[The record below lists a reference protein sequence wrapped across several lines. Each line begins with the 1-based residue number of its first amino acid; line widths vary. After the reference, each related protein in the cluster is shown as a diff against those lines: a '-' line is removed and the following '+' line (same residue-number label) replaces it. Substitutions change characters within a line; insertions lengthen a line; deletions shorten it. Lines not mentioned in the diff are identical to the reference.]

1 MPQAR
6 RKTPFSGKAKK
17 QQLQGKKQ
25 NKTLLMNTGG
35 GTTAYD
41 VVSVNYQPSR
51 GRGGG
56 RDTNRYALKF
66 YRETEDEL
74 RMKKED
80 ALKELR
86 PVPEKALEVN
96 PEDYF
101 PTDLSFPKRPPWDFS
116 MTPAQLDAQEQ
127 RYFKNYVDTLQAS
140 EHWKQMSYFELNLE
154 TWRQLWRVL
163 EMCDVLLLIVD
174 VRYAGMMFPPSLY
187 SYIRAQNKDMILVLN
202 KIELVSASVVAP
214 GSSGMMFPPSLYTYI
229 RAQKKDMALV
239 LNKIELVSAS
249 VVAPG
254 SRHDVPPSLYSY
266 IRGQNKDMIL
276 VLNKIELGK
285 MFPPS
290 LYSYIRAQNKDM
302 ILVLN
307 KIDLVNTSVGMMFPP
322 SLYSY
327 IRAQNK
333 DMILVLNKID
343 LVTASVV
350 AAWKEYLTAE
360 YPELKVLYF
369 TSCPA
374 YNLRGATSDKAGL
387 QVRRRKGKQRM
398 CAEGATKILEAC
410 KEIVKGEVDLSSW
423 EKKIKDETNVEFDY
437 DEGAEIGETIL
448 EKADTTFYTHERY
461 KSGVLTIG
469 CVGQPNVG
477 KSSLLNAL
485 MGRCV
490 VSVSR
495 TPGHTKHFQTI
506 YLTPQVRLC
515 DCPGLVF
522 PSTVPRPIQIL
533 MGSYPIAQ
541 LREPYTTIRYLAE
554 RLDLPK
560 LLRIEHP
567 EGDDAWSPRDICD
580 GWAKKRNYMTAKAA
594 RLDTYRA
601 ANSLLRMAL
610 DGRICLWLRPPGFTE
625 NKEKYETC
633 EEIKYIRWVQALS
646 SDDKTEDV
654 LTSESDEERQ
664 SDTNDECS
672 DSSDE
677 EETTAM
683 ANKFAALAGDGDD

>member
-25 NKTLLMNTGG
+25 NKTLLMSTGG

-41 VVSVNYQPSR
+41 VVSVNYQPAR

-56 RDTNRYALKF
+56 GGRDANRYALKF
-66 YRETEDEL
+66 YRETEEEL
-74 RMKKED
+74 RLKKED

-86 PVPEKALEVN
+86 PVPEKDLEVN

-101 PTDLSFPKRPPWDFS
+101 PTDLSFPKRPPWDFN

-140 EHWKQMSYFELNLE
+140 EHWRQMSYFELNLE

-187 SYIRAQNKDMILVLN
+187 SYIREQ
-202 KIELVSASVVAP
+202 
-214 GSSGMMFPPSLYTYI
+214 
-229 RAQKKDMALV
+229 R
-239 LNKIELVSAS
+239 
-249 VVAPG
+249 
-254 SRHDVPPSLYSY
+254 
-266 IRGQNKDMIL
+266 
-276 VLNKIELGK
+276 
-285 MFPPS
+285 
-290 LYSYIRAQNKDM
+290 KDM

-307 KIDLVNTSVGMMFPP
+307 KIDLVS
-322 SLYSY
+322 
-327 IRAQNK
+327 
-333 DMILVLNKID
+333 
-343 LVTASVV
+343 ASVV
-350 AAWKEYLTAE
+350 AAWKEYLTAA

-437 DEGAEIGETIL
+437 DEGAEVGETIL
-448 EKADTTFYTHERY
+448 EKADTSFYSHERY

-567 EGDDAWSPRDICD
+567 EGDDSWSPRDICD

-633 EEIKYIRWVQALS
+633 EEIKYVRWVQALS

-654 LTSESDEERQ
+654 SSSESDADRHSDSADER
-664 SDTNDECS
+664 S
-672 DSSDE
+672 DSSDD

-683 ANKFAALAGDGDD
+683 ANKFAALAGDGDL

>member
-17 QQLQGKKQ
+17 QQLQSKKQ
-25 NKTLLMNTGG
+25 NKTLLMSTSS
-35 GTTAYD
+35 GTTSYD
-41 VVSVNYQPSR
+41 VVSVNYQPTR
-51 GRGGG
+51 GRGG

-66 YRETEDEL
+66 YRETEEEL
-74 RMKKED
+74 KIKKEE
-80 ALKELR
+80 ALKELI
-86 PVPEKALEVN
+86 PVPEKDLEVN
-96 PEDYF
+96 PVDYF
-101 PTDLSFPKRPPWDFS
+101 PADVSFPKRPPWDFN

-127 RYFKNYVDTLQAS
+127 RYFKNYIDILQAS
-140 EHWKQMSYFELNLE
+140 EHWKKMSYFELNLE

-163 EMCDVLLLIVD
+163 EMCDILLLIVD

-187 SYIRAQNKDMILVLN
+187 SYIQ
-202 KIELVSASVVAP
+202 E
-214 GSSGMMFPPSLYTYI
+214 
-229 RAQKKDMALV
+229 QK
-239 LNKIELVSAS
+239 
-249 VVAPG
+249 
-254 SRHDVPPSLYSY
+254 
-266 IRGQNKDMIL
+266 
-276 VLNKIELGK
+276 
-285 MFPPS
+285 
-290 LYSYIRAQNKDM
+290 KDM

-307 KIDLVNTSVGMMFPP
+307 KIDLVP
-322 SLYSY
+322 S
-327 IRAQNK
+327 
-333 DMILVLNKID
+333 
-343 LVTASVV
+343 SVV
-350 AAWKEYLTAE
+350 AGWKQYLTTA
-360 YPELKVLYF
+360 YPALRVLYF

-374 YNLRGATSDKAGL
+374 YNLRGVTSDKAGL

-423 EKKIKDETNVEFDY
+423 EKKIKEETDVEFDY
-437 DEGAEIGETIL
+437 DEGAQIGETIL
-448 EKADTTFYTHERY
+448 EKADTSFYTHERY
-461 KSGVLTIG
+461 KSGVLSIG

-490 VSVSR
+490 VSVSK

-541 LREPYTTIRYLAE
+541 LREPYTTIRYLSE
-554 RLDLPK
+554 RLDMPK

-567 EGDDAWSPRDICD
+567 EGDDTWSPRDICD
-580 GWAKKRNYMTAKAA
+580 GWAKKKGYLTAKAA

-610 DGRICLWLRPPGFTE
+610 DGRICLWLRPPGFAE
-625 NKEKYETC
+625 HRDKYEAC
-633 EEIKYIRWVQALS
+633 EEIKYIRWVQALT
-646 SDDKTEDV
+646 SDQEEQKSDV
-654 LTSESDEERQ
+654 LTSESDDDRH
-664 SDTNDECS
+664 SDDS
-672 DSSDE
+672 DADDDSTDDS
-677 EETTAM
+677 ETAAI
-683 ANKFAALAGDGDD
+683 ANKFAALAGDD